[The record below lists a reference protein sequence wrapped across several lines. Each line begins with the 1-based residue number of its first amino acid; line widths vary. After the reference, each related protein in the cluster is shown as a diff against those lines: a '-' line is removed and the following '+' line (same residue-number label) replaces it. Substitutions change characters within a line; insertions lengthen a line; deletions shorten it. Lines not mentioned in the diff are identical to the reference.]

1 MTVGVSQFSVIISS
15 VKDTFNAL
23 YSLLNYEIRYAKED
37 PKIIVFGTTNDMV
50 ALFAR
55 LFEGQTNLKLYELHK
70 GLDQSQQMRTIEA
83 FKHAESGIMFAT
95 DGIPLRLFHSVCLL
109 TDQRFSDHQA
119 WRRISKRYHCYAS
132 WASRKFGYIHSAR
145 W

>member
-1 MTVGVSQFSVIISS
+1 MTVGVSQLSVIISS

-23 YSLLNYEIRYAKED
+23 YSLLNYEISYAKED
-37 PKIIVFGTTNDMV
+37 LKIIVFGITNYMV
-50 ALFAR
+50 TLFAK
-55 LFEGQTNLKLYELHK
+55 LFEGETILKLYELHK

-95 DGIPLRLFHSVCLL
+95 DGIPLRLFHSVWLL
-109 TDQRFSDHQA
+109 TDQRSSDYQA
-119 WRRISKRYHCYAS
+119 WHRISKRHHYCAS
-132 WASRKFGYIHSAR
+132 WTSCKFGYIHSTR